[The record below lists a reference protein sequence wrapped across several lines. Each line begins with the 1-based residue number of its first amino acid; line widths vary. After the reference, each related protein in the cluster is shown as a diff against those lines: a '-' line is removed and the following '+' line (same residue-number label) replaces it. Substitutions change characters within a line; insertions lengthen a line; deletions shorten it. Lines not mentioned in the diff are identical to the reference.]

1 MSIPLRVREKN
12 LSEVKSAASQ
22 VNVTRSMVLC
32 AIGAVVGLVIAGV
45 GLFSARGTATHN
57 VPPEDIALVNQRPV
71 LRSDFVTQLE
81 SETGESFDQAT
92 RAEKLKVLD
101 EMVREELLV
110 QRGLELDFAETD
122 QMTRNALAMAMD
134 QQALAEAT
142 TSQPSVRQLREFFD
156 KNPARYAS
164 DGILTV
170 RHLVL
175 PVAGA
180 GGSATNGGNDS
191 AGEGREAKGTGGE
204 QAMQRAHDAVAA
216 LRANTPVET
225 VMAKFGLT
233 EPRNDGDE
241 FYFAAKIH
249 LGDVLYAQALKLK
262 EGEVS
267 EPFQAA
273 DGIHIVKLIKDK
285 VPVPLSFER
294 ARLQVLTD
302 LKNAQQERLIAA
314 TMKFLRER
322 SKILIAPDYS
332 DYKP

>member
-1 MSIPLRVREKN
+1 MSIPLRARGKS

-32 AIGAVVGLVIAGV
+32 AIGAVVGLAIAGV

-81 SETGESFDQAT
+81 GETGESFDQAT

-101 EMVREELLV
+101 EMIREELLV

-142 TSQPSVRQLREFFD
+142 TSQPSEQQLREFFN

-175 PVAGA
+175 PVAPAGGA
-180 GGSATNGGNDS
+180 GGGAAGGD
-191 AGEGREAKGTGGE
+191 RGGE
-204 QAMQRAHDAVAA
+204 QAMQKAREAVTA
-216 LRANTPVET
+216 LRANMPVEA
-225 VMAKFGLT
+225 VMTKFGLT

-249 LGDVLYAQALKLK
+249 LGDAVYAQALRMK

-267 EPFQAA
+267 EPLQAA
-273 DGIHIVKLIKDK
+273 DGIHIVQVIKDK
-285 VPVPLSFER
+285 VPVPLSFEH

-302 LKNAQQERLIAA
+302 LKNAQQERLMAA

-322 SKILIAPDYS
+322 SKILIAPDYA

>member
-81 SETGESFDQAT
+81 SETGETFEQTT

-142 TSQPSVRQLREFFD
+142 TSQPSEQQLREFFD

-175 PVAGA
+175 PVA
-180 GGSATNGGNDS
+180 
-191 AGEGREAKGTGGE
+191 GGE

-249 LGDVLYAQALKLK
+249 LGDSLYAQALKMK

-267 EPFQAA
+267 EPLQAA
-273 DGIHIVKLIKDK
+273 DGIHIVKVIKNK

>member
-1 MSIPLRVREKN
+1 MNDSIADRVR
-12 LSEVKSAASQ
+12 APASQ
-22 VNVTRSMVLC
+22 VSTTRSMVLC
-32 AIGAVVGLVIAGV
+32 AIGAVIGLIIAGI
-45 GLFSARGTATHN
+45 GLFSARGTATNN

-81 SETGESFDQAT
+81 SETGETFEQAT

-101 EMVREELLV
+101 EMIREELLV

-122 QMTRNALAMAMD
+122 QATRNALATAMD

-142 TSQPSVRQLREFFD
+142 TSQPTEQQLRDFYQ
-156 KNPARYAS
+156 KHPARYAS

-170 RHLVL
+170 RHLVI
-175 PVAGA
+175 PV
-180 GGSATNGGNDS
+180 
-191 AGEGREAKGTGGE
+191 GTGTPE
-204 QAMQRAHDAVAA
+204 QRAQKARDVVNA
-216 LRANTPVET
+216 LRANTAVEQ
-225 VMAKFGLT
+225 VISRYGLT

-249 LGDVLYAQALKLK
+249 LGDALFAQAVKL
-262 EGEVS
+262 EPGQVS
-267 EPFQAA
+267 EPDQQP
-273 DGIHIVKLIKDK
+273 DGIHIVKVLQDK
-285 VPVPLSFER
+285 APVPLTFER

-302 LKNAQQERLIAA
+302 YKNAQQERLMAA

-322 SKILIAPDYS
+322 SKILIATDYA

>member
-1 MSIPLRVREKN
+1 MI
-12 LSEVKSAASQ
+12 
-22 VNVTRSMVLC
+22 LC
-32 AIGAVVGLVIAGV
+32 AIGAIFGLAIAGV
-45 GLFSARGTATHN
+45 GLFSARGTATRN

-71 LRSDFVTQLE
+71 LRSDFVAQLE
-81 SETGESFDQAT
+81 TETGETFEQAT

-101 EMVREELLV
+101 EMIREELLV

-122 QMTRNALAMAMD
+122 QPTRNSLAMAMD
-134 QQALAEAT
+134 QQALADVT
-142 TSQPSVRQLREFFD
+142 TSQPTEQQLHAFFE

-175 PVAGA
+175 ATK
-180 GGSATNGGNDS
+180 GGTP
-191 AGEGREAKGTGGE
+191 EEREQKARE
-204 QAMQRAHDAVAA
+204 VVAA
-216 LRANTPVET
+216 LRAGTVVEE
-225 VMAKFGLT
+225 VIARFGLT

-249 LGDVLYAQALKLK
+249 LGDALFAQALKLK
-262 EGEVS
+262 DGEVT
-267 EPFQAA
+267 EPLGEA
-273 DGIHIVKLIKDK
+273 DGVHIVKVIHDK
-285 VPVPLSFER
+285 VPVPLTFER

-302 LKNAQQERLIAA
+302 LKNAQQERLMAS

-322 SKILIAPDYS
+322 SKILVSSDYS

>member
-1 MSIPLRVREKN
+1 
-12 LSEVKSAASQ
+12 LSELKSAAAQ
-22 VNVTRSMVLC
+22 VNVTRSMILC
-32 AIGAVVGLVIAGV
+32 ALGAVVGLAIAGV
-45 GLFSARGTATHN
+45 GLFSARGTATRN

-81 SETGESFDQAT
+81 SETGETFAQAT

-142 TSQPSVRQLREFFD
+142 TSQPSEQQLREFFNR
-156 KNPARYAS
+156 NPARYAS

-175 PVAGA
+175 PVAHGA
-180 GGSATNGGNDS
+180 SV
-191 AGEGREAKGTGGE
+191 E
-204 QAMQRAHDAVAA
+204 QSMQKARAAVSA
-216 LRANTPVET
+216 LRAGTPVEE
-225 VMAKFGLT
+225 VIAKFGLT

-241 FYFAAKIH
+241 FYFAARIH
-249 LGDVLYAQALKLK
+249 LGDAVYAKALQMK

-267 EPFQAA
+267 EPLQGG
-273 DGIHIVKLIKDK
+273 DGLHIVKVIKDK

-302 LKNAQQERLIAA
+302 LKNAQQERLMAA

-332 DYKP
+332 DYTP

>member
-1 MSIPLRVREKN
+1 MCIPFRAREQN
-12 LSEVKSAASQ
+12 LSELKSAAAQ
-22 VNVTRSMVLC
+22 VNVTRSMILC
-32 AIGAVVGLVIAGV
+32 ALGAVVGLAIAGV

-57 VPPEDIALVNQRPV
+57 VPAEDIALVNQRPV

-81 SETGESFDQAT
+81 SETGETFEQAT

-101 EMVREELLV
+101 EMIREELLV

-142 TSQPSVRQLREFFD
+142 TSQPSEQQLLEFFN
-156 KNPARYAS
+156 KNAARYAS

-175 PVAGA
+175 PVAHGA
-180 GGSATNGGNDS
+180 SV
-191 AGEGREAKGTGGE
+191 E
-204 QAMQRAHDAVAA
+204 QSMQKARDAVSA
-216 LRANTPVET
+216 LRANTPVEAVT
-225 VMAKFGLT
+225 AKFGLT

-249 LGDVLYAQALKLK
+249 LGDAVYAKALQMK

-267 EPFQAA
+267 EPLQAE
-273 DGIHIVKLIKDK
+273 DGLHIVKVIKDK

-302 LKNAQQERLIAA
+302 LKNAQQERLMAA

-332 DYKP
+332 DYTP

>member
-1 MSIPLRVREKN
+1 MNDSIVNAVR
-12 LSEVKSAASQ
+12 APGSQ
-22 VNVTRSMVLC
+22 VSTTRSMVFC
-32 AIGAVVGLVIAGV
+32 AIGAVIGLIIAGI
-45 GLFSARGTATHN
+45 GLFSARGTVTHN

-81 SETGESFDQAT
+81 SETGATFEQTT

-101 EMVREELLV
+101 EMIKEELLV

-122 QMTRNALAMAMD
+122 QATRNALATAMD

-142 TSQPSVRQLREFFD
+142 TSQPTEQQLREFYQ
-156 KNPARYAS
+156 KHPAKYAS

-170 RHLVL
+170 RHLVI
-175 PVAGA
+175 PVG
-180 GGSATNGGNDS
+180 D
-191 AGEGREAKGTGGE
+191 GTP
-204 QAMQRAHDAVAA
+204 QQRAQKARDVVNA
-216 LRANTPVET
+216 LQANTAVEE
-225 VMAKFGLT
+225 VVARYRLT

-249 LGDVLYAQALKLK
+249 LGDALFAQALRLK
-262 EGEVS
+262 PGEVS
-267 EPFQAA
+267 EPEQQP
-273 DGIHIVKLIKDK
+273 DGIHIVKVLQDK
-285 VPVPLSFER
+285 APVPLTFER

-302 LKNAQQERLIAA
+302 YKNEQQERLMAA

-322 SKILIAPDYS
+322 AKILVATDYA

>member
-1 MSIPLRVREKN
+1 
-12 LSEVKSAASQ
+12 LSELKSAAAQ
-22 VNVTRSMVLC
+22 VNVTRSMILC
-32 AIGAVVGLVIAGV
+32 ALGAVVGLAIAGV
-45 GLFSARGTATHN
+45 GLFSARGTATHS

-81 SETGESFDQAT
+81 SETGETFEQAT

-142 TSQPSVRQLREFFD
+142 TSQPSEQQLREFFNS
-156 KNPARYAS
+156 NPARYAS

-175 PVAGA
+175 PVAHGA
-180 GGSATNGGNDS
+180 SV
-191 AGEGREAKGTGGE
+191 E
-204 QAMQRAHDAVAA
+204 QSMQKARDAVSA
-216 LRANTPVET
+216 LRANTPVEAVT
-225 VMAKFGLT
+225 AKFGLT

-249 LGDVLYAQALKLK
+249 LGDAVYAKALQMK

-267 EPFQAA
+267 EPLQAE
-273 DGIHIVKLIKDK
+273 DGLHIVKVIKDK

-302 LKNAQQERLIAA
+302 LKNAQQERLMAA
-314 TMKFLRER
+314 TMRFLRER
-322 SKILIAPDYS
+322 SQILIAPDYS
-332 DYKP
+332 DYAP

>member
-1 MSIPLRVREKN
+1 LNDSIADGIRAP
-12 LSEVKSAASQ
+12 ASQ
-22 VNVTRSMVLC
+22 VSTARSMTLC
-32 AIGAVVGLVIAGV
+32 ALGAVIGLIIAGV

-81 SETGESFDQAT
+81 SETGEAFEQTT

-101 EMVREELLV
+101 EMIREELLV

-122 QMTRNALAMAMD
+122 QATRSALSTAMD

-142 TSQPSVRQLREFFD
+142 TSQPTEQQLRDFYQ
-156 KNPARYAS
+156 KHPAKYAS

-170 RHLVL
+170 RHLVI
-175 PVAGA
+175 PA
-180 GGSATNGGNDS
+180 DS
-191 AGEGREAKGTGGE
+191 GTPE
-204 QAMQRAHDAVAA
+204 QRAQKARDVVTA
-216 LRANTPVET
+216 LRANTPVEE
-225 VMAKFGLT
+225 VISRYGLT

-249 LGDVLYAQALKLK
+249 LGDALFAQALKLAP
-262 EGEVS
+262 GEVTQP
-267 EPFQAA
+267 ELQP
-273 DGIHIVKLIKDK
+273 DGVHIVKVLQDK
-285 VPVPLSFER
+285 APVPLTFER

-302 LKNAQQERLIAA
+302 YKNAQQERLMAA

-322 SKILIAPDYS
+322 SKILIATDYA

>member
-1 MSIPLRVREKN
+1 MNDVTSSGLRAP
-12 LSEVKSAASQ
+12 AAQ
-22 VNVTRSMVLC
+22 VSTTRSMVLC
-32 AIGAVVGLVIAGV
+32 AFGAVIGLTVAGF

-81 SETGESFDQAT
+81 SETGETFAQTS

-101 EMVREELLV
+101 EMIREELLV

-122 QMTRNALAMAMD
+122 QATRSALATAMD

-142 TSQPSVRQLREFFD
+142 TSQPTDQQLRDFYD
-156 KNPARYAS
+156 KHPARYAS

-170 RHLVL
+170 RHLVI
-175 PVAGA
+175 PSSS
-180 GGSATNGGNDS
+180 GSP
-191 AGEGREAKGTGGE
+191 E
-204 QAMQRAHDAVAA
+204 QRAQKTRDVVSA
-216 LRANTPVET
+216 LRANTPVQE
-225 VMAKFGLT
+225 VIARYGLT

-249 LGDVLYAQALKLK
+249 LGDALYAQALKLK
-262 EGEVS
+262 PGEVT
-267 EPFQAA
+267 EPLQEP
-273 DGIHIVKLIKDK
+273 DGTHIVRVIGDK
-285 VPVPLSFER
+285 QPVPLTFER
-294 ARLQVLTD
+294 AKLQVLTD
-302 LKNAQQERLIAA
+302 YKNAQQEKLMAA

-322 SKILIAPDYS
+322 SKILIATDYA

>member
-1 MSIPLRVREKN
+1 MNDSIADAVR
-12 LSEVKSAASQ
+12 APASQ
-22 VNVTRSMVLC
+22 VSTARSMLLC
-32 AIGAVVGLVIAGV
+32 AAGAIIGLIIAGI

-81 SETGESFDQAT
+81 SETGETIEQTT

-101 EMVREELLV
+101 EMIKEELLV

-122 QMTRNALAMAMD
+122 QATRNALATAMD

-142 TSQPSVRQLREFFD
+142 TSQPTEQQLRDFYE
-156 KNPARYAS
+156 KHPAKYAS

-175 PVAGA
+175 PVGKD
-180 GGSATNGGNDS
+180 TP
-191 AGEGREAKGTGGE
+191 E
-204 QAMQRAHDAVAA
+204 QRAHEARDVVNA
-216 LRANTPVET
+216 LRTNTPVEE
-225 VMAKFGLT
+225 VVARYGLT

-241 FYFAAKIH
+241 FYFAARIH
-249 LGDVLYAQALKLK
+249 LGEALFAKALKL
-262 EGEVS
+262 EPGEVT
-267 EPFQAA
+267 EPEPQP
-273 DGIHIVKLIKDK
+273 DGIHIVKVLQDK
-285 VPVPLSFER
+285 APVPLTFER

-302 LKNAQQERLIAA
+302 YKNAQQERLMSA

-322 SKILIAPDYS
+322 AKILIATDYA

>member
-1 MSIPLRVREKN
+1 VRWRCMCIPLRVRGKK
-12 LSEVKSAASQ
+12 LSELKSAASQ
-22 VNVTRSMVLC
+22 VSVTRSMVLC
-32 AIGAVVGLVIAGV
+32 AIGAVVGLAIAGV

-81 SETGESFDQAT
+81 GETGESFDQAT

-101 EMVREELLV
+101 EMIREELLV

-142 TSQPSVRQLREFFD
+142 TSQPSEQQLREFFD

-175 PVAGA
+175 VV
-180 GGSATNGGNDS
+180 
-191 AGEGREAKGTGGE
+191 EGGE
-204 QAMQRAHDAVAA
+204 QAMLKAREAVAA
-216 LRANTPVET
+216 LRANTPVEA

-249 LGDVLYAQALKLK
+249 LGDAVYAQALRMK

-267 EPFQAA
+267 EPLQAA
-273 DGIHIVKLIKDK
+273 DGIHIVRVIKNK
-285 VPVPLSFER
+285 VPVPLSFEH

>member
-1 MSIPLRVREKN
+1 
-12 LSEVKSAASQ
+12 
-22 VNVTRSMVLC
+22 MVLC
-32 AIGAVVGLVIAGV
+32 AIGAVVGLAIAGV

-81 SETGESFDQAT
+81 GETGESFDQAT

-101 EMVREELLV
+101 EMIREELLV

-142 TSQPSVRQLREFFD
+142 TSQPSEQQLREFFN

-175 PVAGA
+175 VAASGGA
-180 GGSATNGGNDS
+180 GGGAAS
-191 AGEGREAKGTGGE
+191 GGE
-204 QAMQRAHDAVAA
+204 QAMQKAHEAVSA
-216 LRANTPVET
+216 LRANTPVEA
-225 VMAKFGLT
+225 VIAKFGLT

-249 LGDVLYAQALKLK
+249 LGDAVYAQALRMK

-267 EPFQAA
+267 EPLQAA
-273 DGIHIVKLIKDK
+273 DGIHIVQVIKDK
-285 VPVPLSFER
+285 VPVPLSFEH

-302 LKNAQQERLIAA
+302 LKNAQQERLMAA

>member
-1 MSIPLRVREKN
+1 MSIPHRLRGKN
-12 LSEVKSAASQ
+12 LSEVKSAAGQ
-22 VNVTRSMVLC
+22 VNVTRSMILC
-32 AIGAVVGLVIAGV
+32 AIGAIVGLAIAGV

-81 SETGESFDQAT
+81 GETGESFDQAT

-101 EMVREELLV
+101 EMIHEELLV

-122 QMTRNALAMAMD
+122 QMTRNALSMAMD

-142 TSQPSVRQLREFFD
+142 TSQPSEQQLREFFD

-175 PVAGA
+175 PVAG
-180 GGSATNGGNDS
+180 GGG
-191 AGEGREAKGTGGE
+191 
-204 QAMQRAHDAVAA
+204 QAMQKAREAVSA
-216 LRANTPVET
+216 LRANTPVEA
-225 VMAKFGLT
+225 VIAKFGLT

-241 FYFAAKIH
+241 FYFAAQIH
-249 LGDVLYAQALKLK
+249 LGDAVYAQALPMKA
-262 EGEVS
+262 GEVS
-267 EPFQAA
+267 EPLQAEN
-273 DGIHIVKLIKDK
+273 GIHIVKVIGNK

-302 LKNAQQERLIAA
+302 LKNAQQERLMAA
-314 TMKFLRER
+314 TMRFLRER

>member
-1 MSIPLRVREKN
+1 MSIPLRARGKS

-32 AIGAVVGLVIAGV
+32 AIGAVVGLAIAGV

-81 SETGESFDQAT
+81 GETGESFDQAT

-101 EMVREELLV
+101 EMIREELLV

-142 TSQPSVRQLREFFD
+142 TSQPSEQQLREFFN
-156 KNPARYAS
+156 KSPARYAS

-175 PVAGA
+175 VAASGGA
-180 GGSATNGGNDS
+180 GGGAAS
-191 AGEGREAKGTGGE
+191 GGE
-204 QAMQRAHDAVAA
+204 QAMQKAHEAVSA
-216 LRANTPVET
+216 LRANTPVEA
-225 VMAKFGLT
+225 VIAKFGLT

-249 LGDVLYAQALKLK
+249 LGDAVYAQALRMK

-267 EPFQAA
+267 EPLQAA
-273 DGIHIVKLIKDK
+273 DGIHIVQVIKDK
-285 VPVPLSFER
+285 VPVPLSFEH

-302 LKNAQQERLIAA
+302 LKNAQQERLMAA

-322 SKILIAPDYS
+322 SKILIAPDYV

>member
-1 MSIPLRVREKN
+1 MCIPLRERGKK
-12 LSEVKSAASQ
+12 LSELKSAASQ
-22 VNVTRSMVLC
+22 VSVTRSMVLC
-32 AIGAVVGLVIAGV
+32 AIGAVVGLAIAGV
-45 GLFSARGTATHN
+45 GLFSARGTATHS

-81 SETGESFDQAT
+81 GETGESFDQAT

-101 EMVREELLV
+101 EMIREELLV

-142 TSQPSVRQLREFFD
+142 TSQPSEQQLREFFD

-175 PVAGA
+175 VVAGGA
-180 GGSATNGGNDS
+180 GGA
-191 AGEGREAKGTGGE
+191 GGE
-204 QAMQRAHDAVAA
+204 QAMQRAREAVAA
-216 LRANTPVET
+216 LRSNTSVEA

-249 LGDVLYAQALKLK
+249 LGDAVYAQALRMK

-267 EPFQAA
+267 EPLQAA
-273 DGIHIVKLIKDK
+273 DGIHIVRVIKNK
-285 VPVPLSFER
+285 VPVPLSFEH

>member
-1 MSIPLRVREKN
+1 MFIPHRAARGKS

-22 VNVTRSMVLC
+22 VSVTRSMVLC
-32 AIGAVVGLVIAGV
+32 AIGAVVGLAIAGV

-81 SETGESFDQAT
+81 GETGASFDEAT

-101 EMVREELLV
+101 EMIREELLV

-142 TSQPSVRQLREFFD
+142 TSQPSEQQLREFFD

-175 PVAGA
+175 P
-180 GGSATNGGNDS
+180 GSAAQS
-191 AGEGREAKGTGGE
+191 LQKAR
-204 QAMQRAHDAVAA
+204 DAVAA
-216 LRANTPVET
+216 LRANTPVEA
-225 VMAKFGLT
+225 VVAKFGLT

-249 LGDVLYAQALKLK
+249 LGDAVYAQALRMKA
-262 EGEVS
+262 GEVS
-267 EPFQAA
+267 DPLQAA
-273 DGIHIVKLIKDK
+273 DGIHIVKVIGNK
-285 VPVPLSFER
+285 VPVPLSFEH

-302 LKNAQQERLIAA
+302 LKNAQQERLLAA

-332 DYKP
+332 DYQP

>member
-1 MSIPLRVREKN
+1 MCIPLRVGGEK
-12 LSEVKSAASQ
+12 LSELKSTASQ
-22 VNVTRSMVLC
+22 VNVTRSMTLC
-32 AIGAVVGLVIAGV
+32 AIGAVVGLAIAGV

-81 SETGESFDQAT
+81 GETGESFDQAT

-101 EMVREELLV
+101 EMIHEELLV

-142 TSQPSVRQLREFFD
+142 TSQPAEQQLREFFD

-175 PVAGA
+175 PLA
-180 GGSATNGGNDS
+180 GGA
-191 AGEGREAKGTGGE
+191 E
-204 QAMQRAHDAVAA
+204 QAMQKAREAVVA
-216 LRANTPVET
+216 LRTNTPVEA
-225 VMAKFGLT
+225 VIAKFGLT

-249 LGDVLYAQALKLK
+249 LGDAVYAQALRMK

-267 EPFQAA
+267 EPLQAA
-273 DGIHIVKLIKDK
+273 DGIHIVRVIKNK
-285 VPVPLSFER
+285 VPVPLSFEH

-322 SKILIAPDYS
+322 SKILIAPDYA

>member
-1 MSIPLRVREKN
+1 
-12 LSEVKSAASQ
+12 
-22 VNVTRSMVLC
+22 
-32 AIGAVVGLVIAGV
+32 
-45 GLFSARGTATHN
+45 
-57 VPPEDIALVNQRPV
+57 
-71 LRSDFVTQLE
+71 VTQLE
-81 SETGESFDQAT
+81 SETGESFDQTT
-92 RAEKLKVLD
+92 RPQQLKVLD

-142 TSQPSVRQLREFFD
+142 TSQPSEQQLREFFD

-175 PVAGA
+175 PVAA
-180 GGSATNGGNDS
+180 GGVGGS
-191 AGEGREAKGTGGE
+191 GAA
-204 QAMQRAHDAVAA
+204 AVAA
-216 LRANTPVET
+216 LRANMPVEA
-225 VMAKFGLT
+225 VVAKFGLT

-249 LGDVLYAQALKLK
+249 LGDVVYAQALKMK

-267 EPFQAA
+267 EPLQAA
-273 DGIHIVKLIKDK
+273 DGVHIVKVIKNK

-322 SKILIAPDYS
+322 SKILIAPDYG

>member
-1 MSIPLRVREKN
+1 MSELKA
-12 LSEVKSAASQ
+12 AASQ
-22 VNVTRSMVLC
+22 VNVTRSMTLC
-32 AIGAVVGLVIAGV
+32 AVGAVVGLAIAGV
-45 GLFSARGTATHN
+45 GLFSARGTASHN

-81 SETGESFDQAT
+81 SETGETFEQAT
-92 RAEKLKVLD
+92 RTEKLKVLD
-101 EMVREELLV
+101 EMIREELLV

-142 TSQPSVRQLREFFD
+142 TSQPSEQQLREFFD
-156 KNPARYAS
+156 SNPARYAS

-175 PVAGA
+175 PVAPGA
-180 GGSATNGGNDS
+180 GV
-191 AGEGREAKGTGGE
+191 E
-204 QAMQRAHDAVAA
+204 QSMQKARDAVSA
-216 LRANTPVET
+216 LRANTPVEA
-225 VMAKFGLT
+225 VIAKFGLT

-249 LGDVLYAQALKLK
+249 LGDAVYAKALQMK
-262 EGEVS
+262 EGDVS
-267 EPFQAA
+267 EPLQAA
-273 DGIHIVKLIKDK
+273 DGLHIVKVIKDK

-302 LKNAQQERLIAA
+302 LKNSQQERLMAA

-322 SKILIAPDYS
+322 SKILIATDYS
-332 DYKP
+332 DYAP